1 MKIKIIVLV
10 SLILLS
16 ILPAQADPPALSD
29 VITFAN
35 DQAIRGWSTAGRF
48 PPVALN
54 RLETASIK
62 LQFAATMAGT
72 PVIIQALDGGEL
84 GLAADSAA
92 IALDGTTS
100 FQFQAG
106 DQPGAYRVLVIAGG
120 TASMMQFEVPNP
132 PEEQP
137 P

>member
-16 ILPAQADPPALSD
+16 NLPAQADPPALSD
-29 VITFAN
+29 VITFAKG
-35 DQAIRGWSTAGRF
+35 QEIRGRSTAGRF
-48 PPVALN
+48 PAVALN

-106 DQPGAYRVLVIAGG
+106 HQPGAYRVLVIAAG
-120 TASMMQFEVPNP
+120 TVSMVQFEVPNP
-132 PEEQP
+132 PE
-137 P
+137 

>member
-1 MKIKIIVLV
+1 MKLKSSFLV

-35 DQAIRGWSTAGRF
+35 DQAIRGRSTAGRF
-48 PPVALN
+48 PTVALN

-72 PVIIQALDGGEL
+72 PVIIQAMDGGEL

-100 FQFQAG
+100 FQFQVA
-106 DQPGAYRVLVIAGG
+106 DQPGLYRVLVIAAG
-120 TASMMQFEVPNP
+120 TVSMVQFEVPNP
-132 PEEQP
+132 PK
-137 P
+137 